1 MIQNEHAAGSGRNPQ
16 QKAQTPPSY
25 LPARTGERIA
35 GISCPRRGQQVPK
48 GLGHFQTGR
57 LRRPSGPHNQP
68 VAVKNDS
75 PGRAARY
82 LLQQQDDTCW
92 HFPDTFLTLFT
103 YLRKRYQSVC
113 QSVLSAKRRLADTL
127 TLFFEKTFFLVQTCS
142 PFHSCSALLCK
153 DNTFYWKIQIVDALL
168 SSRSTFSVFPPTCLY
183 IFSIPSLMFLWPSSE
198 SVLDRI

>member
-1 MIQNEHAAGSGRNPQ
+1 MWKGLCEQWISRNKPI
-16 QKAQTPPSY
+16 
-25 LPARTGERIA
+25 LPVSCTGERIA

-48 GLGHFQTGR
+48 GLGQFQTGR

-127 TLFFEKTFFLVQTCS
+127 TLFFEKTFFSLSKLAPRFTLV
-142 PFHSCSALLCK
+142 PLYVCK
-153 DNTFYWKIQIVDALL
+153 DNEFYWKIQIVDALL
-168 SSRSTFSVFPPTCLY
+168 SSRSTFSVFPPMCLY

-198 SVLDRI
+198 SVLDRV